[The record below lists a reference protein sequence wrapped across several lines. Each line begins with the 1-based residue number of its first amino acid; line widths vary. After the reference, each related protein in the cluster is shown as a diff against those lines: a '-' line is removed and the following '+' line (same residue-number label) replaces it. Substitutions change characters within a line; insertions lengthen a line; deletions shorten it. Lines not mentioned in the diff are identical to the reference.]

1 VAGGLKHSNVRKGE
15 TMTAECVECGSPIEL
30 ENPELGELVVCETC
44 GAELEVVGLEPLK
57 LQAAPEEA
65 EDWGE

>member
-1 VAGGLKHSNVRKGE
+1 
-15 TMTAECVECGSPIEL
+15 MTAECVECGSLIEL
-30 ENPELGELVVCETC
+30 SNPELGELVVCETC
-44 GAELEVVGLEPLK
+44 GAELEVVNLEPLT

>member
-1 VAGGLKHSNVRKGE
+1 
-15 TMTAECVECGSPIEL
+15 MTGECVECGSSVEL

-44 GAELEVVGLEPLK
+44 GVELEVVGLEPLQ
-57 LQAAPEEA
+57 LQVAPEEA